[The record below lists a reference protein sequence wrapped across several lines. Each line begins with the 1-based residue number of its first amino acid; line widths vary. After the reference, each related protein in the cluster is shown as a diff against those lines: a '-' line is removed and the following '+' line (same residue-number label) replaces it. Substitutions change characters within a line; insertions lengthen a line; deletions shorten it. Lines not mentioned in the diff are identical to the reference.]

1 MAGGV
6 VAGHGAAGSAA
17 GVVVSGVASL
27 SAIVFVTDRLVAR
40 LNTAEAPD
48 LVDPQPIQQRA
59 DRAIR

>member
-1 MAGGV
+1 M
-6 VAGHGAAGSAA
+6 
-17 GVVVSGVASL
+17 SGVASL